1 MFDAALL
8 AFIPVAALLTIT
20 PGADMALVTAHSLRF
35 GRRQTNFTILGIC
48 SGVIVQGAASGAGLA
63 AIVATSSQ
71 VFTTLKLVGAAYLIY
86 LGIQSWIS
94 AGRAADLETE
104 PDPQVER
111 GTALLR
117 FRQGLFS
124 NVFNPKVTLFY
135 LALLPQFI
143 SPGQPVVA
151 KSILMGTIHAV
162 EGILWLGFY
171 SRVVIGANE
180 RLRRG
185 SFRKWMQR
193 FSGTALMGL
202 GVTVAT
208 AKR

>member
-1 MFDAALL
+1 MFDAGLL

-20 PGADMALVTAHSLRF
+20 PGADMALVTAHSLRY
-35 GRRQTNFTILGIC
+35 GRRQTYFTILGIC

-63 AIVATSSQ
+63 AVVAASSR

-86 LGIQSWIS
+86 LGVQSWIS
-94 AGRAADLETE
+94 SGRVGDIETE
-104 PDPQVER
+104 PDTPVER

-151 KSILMGTIHAV
+151 KSILMGTIHAI

-171 SRVVIGANE
+171 SRVVIGTSA

-193 FSGTALMGL
+193 FSGTALIGL